1 MAAIPIIPFVFML
14 LKLTGDITYSPRLLR
29 PNNSQLKNDFTGP
42 AMFSTTNF
50 RNRGKN
56 DYTHVLLFMQSCTVL
71 TIMFDWNTH
80 INVLFTEYY
89 IKFYII
95 FRTIIC

>member
-14 LKLTGDITYSPRLLR
+14 LKLTSDITYSPRLLR

-56 DYTHVLLFMQSCTVL
+56 DFMQSCTVL
-71 TIMFDWNTH
+71 TVCYTGMIT
-80 INVLFTEYY
+80 
-89 IKFYII
+89 
-95 FRTIIC
+95 

>member
-56 DYTHVLLFMQSCTVL
+56 DYITFYAIMYSTNS
-71 TIMFDWNTH
+71 MFDRNDH
-80 INVLFTEYY
+80 MNFLFTEYY
-89 IKFYII
+89 ITFYII

>member
-14 LKLTGDITYSPRLLR
+14 LKLTGDIIYSPRLLR

-42 AMFSTTNF
+42 ATFSTTNF
-50 RNRGKN
+50 RNRGN
-56 DYTHVLLFMQSCTVL
+56 NIILLFMQSCTVL
-71 TIMFDWNTH
+71 TVMLDWNTH
-80 INVLFTEYY
+80 INCLFTEYY